1 MYGEELTKKLSKAEE
16 EMENYFNRYD
26 NKEIEVKWEI
36 AKRLNVKEDEIV
48 IDSQTVY
55 AKDKVYKISYNK
67 DIELEA
73 MIDITKG
80 ED

>member
-1 MYGEELTKKLSKAEE
+1 MQSVIDYDKNVMKGFTVRKKALLQQDLSKQTQFH
-16 EMENYFNRYD
+16 FNT
-26 NKEIEVKWEI
+26 
-36 AKRLNVKEDEIV
+36 DE
-48 IDSQTVY
+48 
-55 AKDKVYKISYNK
+55 VYKISYNK